1 LTTRGGDDISTMT
14 TLGDP
19 STMQSGLTAQP
30 RRQLL
35 VQPSLNKSS
44 IGSGDHEEATF
55 CFVDIAGYTAL
66 TDSHG
71 ALAAADL
78 IEVFNELI
86 RSAVESMGQI
96 QELTGD
102 CAFLVFPNPVLAT
115 NSLAALYRS
124 VADRKDFPVVR
135 AGLHHGSALRRGDR
149 YFGSTV
155 NIAARTAAQAIG
167 GEILC
172 TKGVAEDLMQVA
184 VPGIEVQHRGLTSLR
199 NLPHPLDL
207 YAIVLSSISRQYAID
222 PVCQMQVDA
231 MNPAGVRC
239 LDGRTY
245 WFCSTSCAEKFSR
258 RPFFYV

>member
-1 LTTRGGDDISTMT
+1 MT
-14 TLGDP
+14 TLCGP
-19 STMQSGLTAQP
+19 STMRPGLTAQR
-30 RRQLL
+30 RRQLP
-35 VQPSLNKSS
+35 VQPNLKMSS
-44 IGSGDHEEATF
+44 INNGSHEEATF

-86 RSAVESMGQI
+86 RTAVESMGQI

-102 CAFLVFPNPVLAT
+102 CAFLVFPNPVVAT
-115 NSLAALYRS
+115 NSLAALYRL

-149 YFGSTV
+149 YFGSAV

-172 TKGVAEDLMQVA
+172 TKGVAEDLIQA
-184 VPGIEVQHRGLTSLR
+184 AAPGIEVQHRGLTALR
-199 NLPHPLDL
+199 NLTQPLDI
-207 YAIVLSSISRQYAID
+207 YAIVLASVSRQYAID

-231 MNPAGVRC
+231 MNAAGARC

-258 RPFFYV
+258 RSFSYI

>member
-1 LTTRGGDDISTMT
+1 MSRIS
-14 TLGDP
+14 
-19 STMQSGLTAQP
+19 
-30 RRQLL
+30 
-35 VQPSLNKSS
+35 N
-44 IGSGDHEEATF
+44 GSHQEATF

-71 ALAAADL
+71 ELAAADL
-78 IEVFNELI
+78 IEEFHELI
-86 RSAVESMGQI
+86 RTSVESMGRM

-102 CAFLVFPNPVLAT
+102 CAFLVFPNPVAAT
-115 NSLAALYRS
+115 NALAALYTL

-135 AGLHHGSALRRGDR
+135 AGLHHGSALLRANR

-172 TKGVAEDLMQVA
+172 TKGVAENLVQVA
-184 VPGIEVQHRGLTSLR
+184 APGIEVQHRSLTALR
-199 NLPHPLDL
+199 NLAQPLDI
-207 YAIVLSSISRQYAID
+207 YAIVLASVSRQYAID

-231 MNPAGVRC
+231 RHAPGVRR
-239 LDGRTY
+239 LNGRTH

-258 RPFFYV
+258 RPFAFV